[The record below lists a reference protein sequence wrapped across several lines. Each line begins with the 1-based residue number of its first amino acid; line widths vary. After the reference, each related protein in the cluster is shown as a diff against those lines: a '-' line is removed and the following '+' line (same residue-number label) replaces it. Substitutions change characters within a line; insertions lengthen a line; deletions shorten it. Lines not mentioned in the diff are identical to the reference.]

1 MGAAEFCGIPQQGEE
16 LPLVNHRFGKT
27 MHCKWFEK
35 TNLLKEIKN
44 ISTEN
49 NYHYVSDNISNLY
62 NDHRFLEHRH
72 DQSIFSLI
80 AKKNNFFVIPDETYW
95 NPDWNVSGKN
105 YPIWA
110 TRLRPWIL
118 LQEKIVRLLKIKI

>member
-1 MGAAEFCGIPQQGEE
+1 MNERLTKIFDKLDIVTDKVTKMEDKINTK
-16 LPLVNHRFGKT
+16 LPVPS
-27 MHCKWFEK
+27 EK
-35 TNLLKEIKN
+35 SLKN

-110 TRLRPWIL
+110 TRLRP
-118 LQEKIVRLLKIKI
+118 